1 MRAIPVPVFQCA
13 GMVDERAPGAGRG
26 REEDAGQVLRRLRR
40 CFLAQIGIRHARQIQ
55 QHLRQ
60 GHGFALH

>member
-26 REEDAGQVLRRLRR
+26 REEYSRDGYGAVSLRKSAYGTRDRSSNICVKATVSR
-40 CFLAQIGIRHARQIQ
+40 CISR
-55 QHLRQ
+55 
-60 GHGFALH
+60 